1 VIDPKNTNGID
12 AVDRMVRVAYQKDF
26 NAEARTISIG
36 VLGMWIHADFQYFE
50 NSAEREIMGIS
61 DEEMPWIF
69 CAYFNFYLNI

>member
-50 NSAEREIMGIS
+50 NSA
-61 DEEMPWIF
+61 
-69 CAYFNFYLNI
+69 